1 MVMPR
6 SSIDAEVKRLLR
18 LHAEQ
23 GGDVTKC
30 GVTISTTTVVT
41 ITPVVAETATT
52 ITTATREEDSS
63 SWSDADPR

>member
-41 ITPVVAETATT
+41 ITPAVAETAT
-52 ITTATREEDSS
+52 ITTATREEDLS

>member
-41 ITPVVAETATT
+41 ITPVVAETAT